1 MANEI
6 PVGTEHEIS
15 AEVTAD
21 MGAPHLGPAGAVL
34 STPSMIG
41 LMEQCCLQAMQPFLA
56 DNENSVGTK
65 VCITH
70 DAAARQGDTVIIRS
84 RLAEFTGRRYVW
96 EVTAFGPEERKL
108 GGGTH
113 ERAVIDMNRFRT
125 G

>member
-1 MANEI
+1 MAREI

-15 AEVTAD
+15 AGVTED

-41 LMEQCCLQAMQPFLA
+41 LMEQCCLQAMVPFLEA
-56 DNENSVGTK
+56 NENSVGTK
-65 VCITH
+65 VCVTH
-70 DAAARQGDTVIIRS
+70 DAAARVGDTVAIRA

-96 EVTAFGPEERKL
+96 DVAAYGPDERRL

-113 ERAVIDMNRFRT
+113 ERAVIDMNRFRA